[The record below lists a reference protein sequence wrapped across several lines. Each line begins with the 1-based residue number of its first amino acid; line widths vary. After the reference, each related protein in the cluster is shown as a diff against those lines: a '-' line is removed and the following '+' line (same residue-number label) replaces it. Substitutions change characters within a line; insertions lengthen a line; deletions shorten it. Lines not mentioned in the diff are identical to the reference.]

1 VVKQKTLATFSSSAT
16 TLTAQQKSQV
26 KATVEANPTAEKF
39 ICTGIRYYD
48 QPMSV
53 NITVRKRAKA
63 ACEYAKQLNPALST
77 WFQNKPT
84 QARSYAGKVLLTV
97 KSPNTESKYDEAK
110 ALTVAEVAYADART
124 YLDGSATAKPTQLVL
139 SDSIK
144 DTGQARQMLQALSG
158 AISMWD
164 EEVGVVDPYYV
175 VYFRASELDWG
186 TSQVAKYGGSI
197 PFGSFANWTAQFSN
211 RQAGDCGVAMSTTRA
226 SYVCF
231 SLYADE
237 QDRQVNSTMAHE
249 YYHQVQAKLGINHL
263 NFPVWLGE
271 GSAHFVGMT
280 AWGKGPTAIQ
290 DRAGNFASRY
300 MTEWLGVNRIS
311 NYVKVMT
318 TSDMVRVYSAL
329 EIGSTQE
336 SIAVVQNY
344 AGYDFGGLAV
354 ERLVGEHGFSKFNGF
369 VRAVGAGAYWKTQFL
384 KDFGETPEAFYGS
397 MLEYLQ
403 VLYK

>member
-1 VVKQKTLATFSSSAT
+1 MLSRTKAYSLIGLLILAGCTTEPVGPASAAVSCKTINTYYPSGVSAS
-16 TLTAQQKSQV
+16 K
-26 KATVEANPTAEKF
+26 
-39 ICTGIRYYD
+39 
-48 QPMSV
+48 
-53 NITVRKRAKA
+53 
-63 ACEYAKQLNPALST
+63 YAKNLGPAIEGT
-77 WFQNKPT
+77 P
-84 QARSYAGKVLLTV
+84 RV
-97 KSPNTESKYDEAK
+97 KSSVYKKYAHLDKDKDRIVCEVEAK

-144 DTGQARQMLQALSG
+144 DTGQAKQMLQALSG

-164 EEVGVVDPYYV
+164 EEVGVIDPYYV

-211 RQAGDCGVAMSTTRA
+211 RQAGDCGVAMSTARA

-249 YYHQVQAKLGINHL
+249 YYHQVQTKLGINHL

-329 EIGSTQE
+329 EIGMTSD
-336 SIAVVQNY
+336 SISVVQNY